1 MHHRPSLVRDSFSEE
16 VLARLWAAEQVR
28 HAVERQIDTLL
39 AQVRAA
45 RPADG
50 RRQHTWED
58 LGALLGISPQGAR
71 QRALR
76 RRPPLDPLIDQ
87 AWPGTN
93 PNEREIRKDGAR

>member
-1 MHHRPSLVRDSFSEE
+1 MGREKLADERARHAVETLADSVRDGFSEE

-28 HAVERQIDTLL
+28 RAVERQIDTLL
-39 AQVRAA
+39 AQARAA

-58 LGALLGISPQGAR
+58 LGALMGISPQGAR

-76 RRPPLDPLIDQ
+76 RRTPLDPLADQ
-87 AWPGTN
+87 T
-93 PNEREIRKDGAR
+93 